1 MLVGEPAAGPPEAG
15 LDLVE
20 DEEQVALIAP
30 LPHLSQ
36 VAGRRRDD
44 SDLAHHRLEQH
55 RDGLVRGG
63 GLDGGGIVV
72 RDVDEAVRQR
82 PERVGVFVLPAG
94 GDRRKRSAV
103 KRPGGGDDLERAT
116 SVPGAPLARQL
127 DRRLVGFGAGVA
139 EEDARGKRQLDEP
152 PRQLDLRLGEVQVR
166 GVDQLG
172 RLPRHGGHDVG
183 MRMTEEVDRDSR
195 DEVEVPAA

>member
-1 MLVGEPAAGPPEAG
+1 M
-15 LDLVE
+15 
-20 DEEQVALIAP
+20 
-30 LPHLSQ
+30 
-36 VAGRRRDD
+36 
-44 SDLAHHRLEQH
+44 
-55 RDGLVRGG
+55 
-63 GLDGGGIVV
+63 
-72 RDVDEAVRQR
+72 DEAVQQR
-82 PERVGVFVLPAG
+82 PERVGVFVLPAR

-116 SVPGAPLARQL
+116 SVPGTPLARQL

-152 PRQLDLRLGEVQVR
+152 PRQLDLRLCEVQVR
-166 GVDQLG
+166 GVDQIG

-195 DEVEVPAA
+195 DEVEEPAA